1 MHCWCSVADDDAGNL
16 SPGTVLAVDTEVTPI
31 QNEVVD
37 SKSDGTAQTGT
48 APESM
53 AADNEEISRIRN
65 GWTLEDAHAISIGEL
80 YLMVCSL
87 IKSFFQ

>member
-1 MHCWCSVADDDAGNL
+1 MHCWCSVADDTGNL
-16 SPGTVLAVDTEVTPI
+16 NPETVLAVDTEVAPN

-37 SKSDGTAQTGT
+37 IKIDGTAQTDT

-53 AADNEEISRIRN
+53 VADNEEMISRIRN
-65 GWTLEDAHAISIGEL
+65 GWTLEDAHSISIGEL

-87 IKSFFQ
+87 IMYFFH